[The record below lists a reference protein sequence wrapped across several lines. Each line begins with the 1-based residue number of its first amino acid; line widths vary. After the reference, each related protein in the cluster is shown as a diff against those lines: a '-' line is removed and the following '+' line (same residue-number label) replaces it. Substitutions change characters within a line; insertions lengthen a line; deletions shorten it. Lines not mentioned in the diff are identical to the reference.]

1 MEIITS
7 LDNKRIKRYSKLLQK
22 KYREEESLF
31 LVEGE
36 HLVEEAYKSGKLLC
50 VIKTEDVDVNYDVET
65 IYVSR
70 DVIKKLSSTMSPQ
83 NIIGVVKYLDKNNI
97 GEKVII
103 LDGLQ
108 DPGNLG
114 TIIRS
119 SVAFNFDTVILSDN
133 CVDVYNDKVIRSSEG
148 MIFNTNIIRGNILE
162 IINDLKNK
170 DYKIYGTSVVNG
182 ISSSEVNGNDKLA
195 FIIGNEGNG
204 ISDEVFKLCDKNIYV
219 PMNSKC
225 ESLNASICASI
236 IMYELNK

>member
-22 KYREEESLF
+22 KYREEEELF

-36 HLVEEAYKSGKLLC
+36 HLVEEAYKSGKLVC
-50 VIKTEDVDVNYDVET
+50 VIKTEDIDVNYDVDT
-65 IYVSR
+65 MYVTKE
-70 DVIKKLSSTMSPQ
+70 VIKKLSSTLSPQ
-83 NIIGVVKYLDKNNI
+83 NIIGVVKYLDKKDI
-97 GEKVII
+97 GNKIII

-119 SVAFNFDTVILSDN
+119 SVAFNFDTVILSNN
-133 CVDVYNDKVIRSSEG
+133 CVDVYNDKVVRSSEG
-148 MIFNTNIIRGNILE
+148 MLFNTNIIRANIID

-170 DYKIYGTSVVNG
+170 GYKIYGTSVVNG
-182 ISSSEVNGNDKLA
+182 ISSSEVSGNEKLA

-204 ISDEVFKLCDKNIYV
+204 ISEEVFKLCDKNIYV

-236 IMYELNK
+236 IMYELDK

>member
-22 KYREEESLF
+22 KYRDEECLF

-36 HLVEEAYKSGKLLC
+36 HLVEEAYKAGKLITI
-50 VIKTEDVDVNYDVET
+50 IKTEDIDVNYDIET

-70 DVIKKLSSTMSPQ
+70 DVIKKLSNTMSPQ
-83 NIIGVVKYLDKNNI
+83 NIIGVVKYLDKNEI
-97 GEKVII
+97 GEKIII

-119 SVAFNFDTVILSDN
+119 SVAFNFDTVILSSN
-133 CVDVYNDKVIRSSEG
+133 SVDVYNDKVIRSSEG
-148 MIFNTNIIRGNILE
+148 MIFNTNIIKGNIIE
-162 IINDLKNK
+162 IINELKDK
-170 DYKIYGTSVVNG
+170 GYKVYGTSVING
-182 ISSSEVNGNDKLA
+182 ISASEVCDKENIA

-204 ISDEVFKLCDKNIYV
+204 ISEEVFSLCDKNIYV

-225 ESLNASICASI
+225 ESLNAAVCASI
-236 IMYELNK
+236 VMYELNK